1 MSNGHL
7 AAGRAHSAR
16 KKGAL
21 FQQGFDAV
29 KQTFGL
35 GDRRKAR
42 DALAVGGEQKLG
54 EIPLDAAA
62 TQNAGRQAFQL
73 IEQRVRAGAVNVYL
87 AEQRETDAVVEA
99 ILSRTRPGGA
109 RLPLQPVWFSGAGQ
123 PAGDRQLLQPQLRR
137 QFPAVQQDRR

>member
-1 MSNGHL
+1 MDIRR
-7 AAGRAHSAR
+7 RAKR
-16 KKGAL
+16 TRPVKRAL

-35 GDRRKAR
+35 GDRCKAC
-42 DALAVGGEQKLG
+42 DALAVGGEQELG

-99 ILSRTRPGGA
+99 AKVGDLKRAARLLRTKLVAGKPSTTRP
-109 RLPLQPVWFSGAGQ
+109 RS
-123 PAGDRQLLQPQLRR
+123 R
-137 QFPAVQQDRR
+137 